1 MTHWIGLTE
10 RMLSLINRLNSTGY
24 ATLDLMKIFRIIQR
38 LLLVAFAL
46 SISQTSI
53 AFDVAGLKI
62 GDTVDDFQSLKSP
75 AKEFLTITHDPDG
88 NIVRVF
94 YRQEGLPNDE
104 KTQAKL
110 VNRICNKYGFKLSC
124 RTALSE
130 IEGYSKKRFLRF
142 AQQYR
147 NDTRTQELKA
157 SVARSEV
164 FSLTPDLAVEI
175 DLMDSAYAKALREQ
189 KATASD
195 LIDF

>member
-1 MTHWIGLTE
+1 
-10 RMLSLINRLNSTGY
+10 
-24 ATLDLMKIFRIIQR
+24 MKISRITPR
-38 LLLVAFAL
+38 LLLAAFAL
-46 SISQTSI
+46 SISHTSI

-62 GDTVDDFQSLKSP
+62 GDTVDDFQSLESP

-94 YRQEGLPNDE
+94 YRQGGLPNDE

-110 VNRICNKYGFKLSC
+110 VNRICNKYGRVTPCYS
-124 RTALSE
+124 ALSE
-130 IEGYSKKRFLRF
+130 IESNDKRFLRF
-142 AQQYR
+142 FNLYR
-147 NDTRTQELKA
+147 DDNETQELRARIRRTKA
-157 SVARSEV
+157 
-164 FSLTPDLAVEI
+164 FSLTPDLTVEI

>member
-1 MTHWIGLTE
+1 MRFETE
-10 RMLSLINRLNSTGY
+10 SCLSFHELHP
-24 ATLDLMKIFRIIQR
+24 
-38 LLLVAFAL
+38 
-46 SISQTSI
+46 SISHTSI

-62 GDTVDDFQSLKSP
+62 GDTVDDFQSLESP

-110 VNRICNKYGFKLSC
+110 VNRICNKYGRVTPCYS
-124 RTALSE
+124 ALSE
-130 IEGYSKKRFLRF
+130 IESNDKQFLRF
-142 AQQYR
+142 FHLYR
-147 NDTRTQELKA
+147 DDNETQELRARIRRTKA
-157 SVARSEV
+157 
-164 FSLTPDLAVEI
+164 FSLTPDLTVEI

>member
-1 MTHWIGLTE
+1 MTVH
-10 RMLSLINRLNSTGY
+10 MLSLIIRLNSNEY
-24 ATLDLMKIFRIIQR
+24 AKLDDMKFSKMNPR
-38 LLLVAFAL
+38 LLLAAFAL
-46 SISQTSI
+46 SISHASV

-62 GDTVDDFQSLKSP
+62 GSTVDDFQSLESP

-104 KTQAKL
+104 KMQSKL
-110 VNRICNKYGFKLSC
+110 VNRICNKYGRVTPC
-124 RTALSE
+124 YTALSE
-130 IEGYSKKRFLRF
+130 IESNDKEFLRF
-142 AQQYR
+142 FHLYR
-147 NDTRTQELKA
+147 DDKETQELR
-157 SVARSEV
+157 ARIRRTRA
-164 FSLTPDLAVEI
+164 FSLTPDLTVEI

>member
-1 MTHWIGLTE
+1 
-10 RMLSLINRLNSTGY
+10 
-24 ATLDLMKIFRIIQR
+24 MKKSRITPR
-38 LLLVAFAL
+38 VLLAAFAL

-62 GDTVDDFQSLKSP
+62 GDTVDDFQSLESP
-75 AKEFLTITHDPDG
+75 AKEFLTITHDPNG
-88 NIVRVF
+88 NIVRIF

-110 VNRICNKYGFKLSC
+110 VNRICNKYGRVTPC
-124 RTALSE
+124 YAALSE
-130 IEGYSKKRFLRF
+130 IESDDKRFLRF
-142 AQQYR
+142 FHLYR
-147 NDTRTQELKA
+147 DDNETQELRARIRRTKA
-157 SVARSEV
+157 
-164 FSLTPDLAVEI
+164 FSLTPDLTVEI

>member
-1 MTHWIGLTE
+1 MTVH
-10 RMLSLINRLNSTGY
+10 MLSLINRLNSNEY
-24 ATLDLMKIFRIIQR
+24 AKLDDMKFSKMNPR

-46 SISQTSI
+46 SISHASV

-62 GDTVDDFQSLKSP
+62 GSTVDDFQSLESP
-75 AKEFLTITHDPDG
+75 AKEFLTVTHDPDG

-110 VNRICNKYGFKLSC
+110 VNRICNKYGRVTPCYS
-124 RTALSE
+124 ALSE
-130 IEGYSKKRFLRF
+130 IESNDKEFLRF
-142 AQQYR
+142 FHLYR
-147 NDTRTQELKA
+147 DDKETQELR
-157 SVARSEV
+157 ARIRRTRA
-164 FSLTPDLAVEI
+164 FSLTPDLTVEI
-175 DLMDSAYAKALREQ
+175 DLMDSAYAKVLREQ

>member
-1 MTHWIGLTE
+1 MTVH
-10 RMLSLINRLNSTGY
+10 MLSLINRLNSNEY
-24 ATLDLMKIFRIIQR
+24 ATLHNMKISRINPR

-46 SISQTSI
+46 AISHASV

-62 GDTVDDFQSLKSP
+62 GDTVDDFQSLESP

-104 KTQAKL
+104 KMQAKL
-110 VNRICNKYGFKLSC
+110 VNRICNKYGRVTPCYS
-124 RTALSE
+124 ALSE
-130 IEGYSKKRFLRF
+130 IESNDKEFLRF
-142 AQQYR
+142 FHLYR
-147 NDTRTQELKA
+147 DDNETQELRARIRRTKA
-157 SVARSEV
+157 
-164 FSLTPDLAVEI
+164 FSLTPDLTVEI

>member
-1 MTHWIGLTE
+1 MTVH
-10 RMLSLINRLNSTGY
+10 MLSLINRLNSNEY
-24 ATLDLMKIFRIIQR
+24 ATLDDMKISQMNPR

-46 SISQTSI
+46 SISHASV

-62 GDTVDDFQSLKSP
+62 GSTVDDFQSLESP

-104 KTQAKL
+104 KMQSKL
-110 VNRICNKYGFKLSC
+110 VNRICNKYGRVTPCYL
-124 RTALSE
+124 ALSE
-130 IEGYSKKRFLRF
+130 IESNDKEFLRF
-142 AQQYR
+142 FHLYR
-147 NDTRTQELKA
+147 DDKETQELR
-157 SVARSEV
+157 ARIRRTRA
-164 FSLTPDLAVEI
+164 FSLTPDLTVEI

>member
-1 MTHWIGLTE
+1 MTVHT
-10 RMLSLINRLNSTGY
+10 LSLINRLNSNEY
-24 ATLDLMKIFRIIQR
+24 ATLDDMKISQMNPR

-46 SISQTSI
+46 SISHASV

-62 GDTVDDFQSLKSP
+62 GSTVDDFQSLESP

-104 KTQAKL
+104 KMQSKL
-110 VNRICNKYGFKLSC
+110 VNRICNKYGRVTPCYS
-124 RTALSE
+124 ALSE
-130 IEGYSKKRFLRF
+130 IESNDKEFLRF
-142 AQQYR
+142 FHLYR
-147 NDTRTQELKA
+147 DDKETQELR
-157 SVARSEV
+157 ARIRRTRA
-164 FSLTPDLAVEI
+164 FSLTPDLTVEI

>member
-1 MTHWIGLTE
+1 
-10 RMLSLINRLNSTGY
+10 MLSLINRLNSNEY
-24 ATLDLMKIFRIIQR
+24 ATLGSMKIYRIKPR

-46 SISQTSI
+46 SISHASI

-62 GDTVDDFQSLKSP
+62 GDTVDDFQRLESP

-110 VNRICNKYGFKLSC
+110 VNRICNKYGRVTPCYL
-124 RTALSE
+124 ALSE
-130 IEGYSKKRFLRF
+130 IESNEKKFLRF
-142 AQQYR
+142 FNLYR
-147 NDTRTQELKA
+147 DDNETQELRARIRRTKA
-157 SVARSEV
+157 
-164 FSLTPDLAVEI
+164 FSLAPDLTVEI

>member
-1 MTHWIGLTE
+1 
-10 RMLSLINRLNSTGY
+10 
-24 ATLDLMKIFRIIQR
+24 MKISRIIQR

-53 AFDVAGLKI
+53 AFDIAGLKI
-62 GDTVDDFQSLKSP
+62 GDTVDDFQSLESP

-110 VNRICNKYGFKLSC
+110 VNRICNKYGRVTACC

-130 IEGYSKKRFLRF
+130 IEYNEKSFYGSSINIAMTTK
-142 AQQYR
+142 
-147 NDTRTQELKA
+147 LK
-157 SVARSEV
+157 S
-164 FSLTPDLAVEI
+164 
-175 DLMDSAYAKALREQ
+175 
-189 KATASD
+189 
-195 LIDF
+195 

>member
-1 MTHWIGLTE
+1 
-10 RMLSLINRLNSTGY
+10 
-24 ATLDLMKIFRIIQR
+24 MKISQITPR
-38 LLLVAFAL
+38 LLLAALAL
-46 SISQTSI
+46 SISHTSI

-62 GDTVDDFQSLKSP
+62 GDTVDDFQSLESP

-124 RTALSE
+124 STALSE
-130 IEGYSKKRFLRF
+130 IEGNNKKRFLRF

-147 NDTRTQELKA
+147 NDTGTQELKA

-195 LIDF
+195 LIEF

>member
-1 MTHWIGLTE
+1 MKKSRITPRVL
-10 RMLSLINRLNSTGY
+10 LS
-24 ATLDLMKIFRIIQR
+24 
-38 LLLVAFAL
+38 AFAL

-62 GDTVDDFQSLKSP
+62 GDTVDDFQSLESP
-75 AKEFLTITHDPDG
+75 AKEFLTITHDPNG

-110 VNRICNKYGFKLSC
+110 VNRICNKYGRVTPC
-124 RTALSE
+124 YAALSE
-130 IEGYSKKRFLRF
+130 IESNDKQFLRF
-142 AQQYR
+142 FHLYR
-147 NDTRTQELKA
+147 DDNETRELRARIRRTKA
-157 SVARSEV
+157 
-164 FSLTPDLAVEI
+164 FSLTPDLTVEI

-189 KATASD
+189 KAAASD

>member
-1 MTHWIGLTE
+1 MTVH
-10 RMLSLINRLNSTGY
+10 MLSLINRLNSNEY
-24 ATLDLMKIFRIIQR
+24 AKLDDMKFSKMNPR

-46 SISQTSI
+46 SISHASV

-62 GDTVDDFQSLKSP
+62 GSTVDDFQSLESP
-75 AKEFLTITHDPDG
+75 AKEFLTVTHDPDG

-110 VNRICNKYGFKLSC
+110 VNRICNKYGRVTPCYS
-124 RTALSE
+124 ALSE
-130 IEGYSKKRFLRF
+130 IESNDKEFLRF
-142 AQQYR
+142 FHLYR
-147 NDTRTQELKA
+147 DDTETQELR
-157 SVARSEV
+157 ARIRRTRA
-164 FSLTPDLAVEI
+164 FSLTPDLTVEI
-175 DLMDSAYAKALREQ
+175 DLMDSAYAKVLREQ

>member
-1 MTHWIGLTE
+1 MKHWIGLTVH
-10 RMLSLINRLNSTGY
+10 MLSLINRLNSNEY
-24 ATLDLMKIFRIIQR
+24 ATLDDMKISQMNPR

-46 SISQTSI
+46 SISHASV

-62 GDTVDDFQSLKSP
+62 GSTVDDFQSLESP

-104 KTQAKL
+104 KMQSKL
-110 VNRICNKYGFKLSC
+110 VNRICNKYGRVTPCYL
-124 RTALSE
+124 ALSE
-130 IEGYSKKRFLRF
+130 IESNDKEFLRF
-142 AQQYR
+142 FHLYR
-147 NDTRTQELKA
+147 DDKETQELR
-157 SVARSEV
+157 ARIRRTRA
-164 FSLTPDLAVEI
+164 FSLTPDLTVEI